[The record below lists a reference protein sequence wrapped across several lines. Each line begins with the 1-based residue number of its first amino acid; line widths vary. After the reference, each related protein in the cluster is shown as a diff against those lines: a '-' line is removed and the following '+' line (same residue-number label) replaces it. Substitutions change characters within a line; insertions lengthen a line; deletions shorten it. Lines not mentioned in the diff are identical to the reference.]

1 MGEQTTIFDII
12 ENEEV
17 FDFEGQKQNLI
28 DNLDM
33 LKEMSVEEQTL
44 YKKWQEFNKDEKLM
58 SQITS
63 LDVISNQLWKPTDI
77 NNLEQTIQEINDMEP
92 IVEYT
97 QDNAKW
103 TLLRQGISSME
114 FVANPG
120 RNIKF
125 YVKDKVSN
133 KYLGVICMGSDVT
146 SLGSRDEYIGWTR
159 DNKFKD
165 GKLNHTAIGT
175 SIIATQPL
183 GYNFLGGKLV
193 SALVTCSTI
202 RNKWQEMY
210 DETLVGA
217 TTTALYGI
225 HSQYNGIPHWKT
237 LGETKGKISIK
248 PDDSAYDVWHQW
260 LKDNKTEKYEKL
272 VELRPNGQP
281 QTGIK
286 QKIIQMI
293 YQELGIKRAKY
304 EHGFKRGAYYADIY
318 ENGRPF
324 LRNEINEDELVM
336 KEKYKLDYD
345 RIINWWKPKAIRRYE
360 KLHKENR
367 LKPEQLFY
375 SDIIGMSWEE
385 TKEKYLGDIGR

>member
-1 MGEQTTIFDII
+1 MSFENFFGEAEFDY
-12 ENEEV
+12 ELEK
-17 FDFEGQKQNLI
+17 QKFI
-28 DNLDM
+28 DNMDF
-33 LKEMSVEEQTL
+33 LKSMSVQEQTL

-120 RNIKF
+120 RNVKF

-202 RNKWQEMY
+202 RDKWQEMY
-210 DETLVGA
+210 NETLVGA

-260 LKDNKTEKYEKL
+260 LKDNETEKYEKL

-367 LKPEQLFY
+367 LKPESLFY

>member
-1 MGEQTTIFDII
+1 MSFENFFGEAEFNY
-12 ENEEV
+12 EAEK
-17 FDFEGQKQNLI
+17 QKFI
-28 DNLDM
+28 DNMDF
-33 LKEMSVEEQTL
+33 LKEMSVQEQTL
-44 YKKWQEFNKDEKLM
+44 YKKWQEFNKDEKLI

-77 NNLEQTIQEINDMEP
+77 NNLEQTIQEINDLEP

-103 TLLRQGISSME
+103 TLVRQGISSME

-125 YVKDKVSN
+125 FVKDSVTD

-146 SLGSRDEYIGWTR
+146 SMGPRDEFIGWTK

-202 RNKWQEMY
+202 RDKWQEMY
-210 DETLVGA
+210 NETLVGT

-248 PDDSAYDVWHQW
+248 PDDSAYNVWHKW
-260 LKDNKTEKYEKL
+260 LKENNTEKYNKL
-272 VELRPNGQP
+272 TELRPNGQP

-286 QKIIQMI
+286 QKILQMI
-293 YQELGIKRAKY
+293 YKELDIKRAKY
-304 EHGFKRGAYYADIY
+304 EHGFKRGVYYGDIY
-318 ENGRPF
+318 ENGKSF
-324 LRNEINEDELVM
+324 LRNEIKEDELVM

-360 KLHKENR
+360 KLHNENR
-367 LKPEQLFY
+367 LKPESLFY

-385 TKEKYLGDIGR
+385 TREKYLGDIGRWH

>member
-1 MGEQTTIFDII
+1 MSFENFFGEAEFDY
-12 ENEEV
+12 ELEK
-17 FDFEGQKQNLI
+17 QKFI
-28 DNLDM
+28 DNMDF
-33 LKEMSVEEQTL
+33 LKSMSVQEQTL

-202 RNKWQEMY
+202 RDKWKENYNQ
-210 DETLVGA
+210 TLAGI
-217 TTTALYGI
+217 TTTALYGV

-237 LGETKGKISIK
+237 LGETAGQINLK
-248 PDDSAYDVWHQW
+248 PDDSIYLVWNQW
-260 LKDNKTEKYEKL
+260 LKENHYEEHHKA
-272 VELRPNGQP
+272 VNA
-281 QTGIK
+281 TGPKNNVINRIFK
-286 QKIIQMI
+286 HLGMKAKD
-293 YQELGIKRAKY
+293 YQ
-304 EHGFKRGAYYADIY
+304 HGFKRGVYFADIY
-318 ENGRPF
+318 ENGKEFFRSNIEEKD
-324 LRNEINEDELVM
+324 LIM

-360 KLHKENR
+360 KLHSENR

-375 SDIIGMSWEE
+375 SDIMDMSWEE
-385 TKEKYLGDIGR
+385 TKEKYLGEVGR

>member
-1 MGEQTTIFDII
+1 MSYSFEQFSDDKD
-12 ENEEV
+12 
-17 FDFEGQKQNLI
+17 FDFEKHKQKFI
-28 DNLDM
+28 DNMDM
-33 LKEMSVEEQTL
+33 LKTMSVQEQTL
-44 YKKWQEFNKDEKLM
+44 YKKWQEFNKSEKLR
-58 SQITS
+58 SKADK
-63 LDVISNQLWKPTDI
+63 LDKVQQQMWTPTDI
-77 NNLEQTIQEINDMEP
+77 YDKEKTIQEIQDLEP

-97 QDNAKW
+97 DDNETW

-202 RNKWQEMY
+202 RNKWKENYNQ
-210 DETLVGA
+210 TLAGI

-237 LGETKGKISIK
+237 LGETAGQINLK
-248 PDDSAYDVWHQW
+248 PDDSIYLVWNQW
-260 LKDNKTEKYEKL
+260 LKENHPEEHHKA
-272 VELRPNGQP
+272 VNA
-281 QTGIK
+281 TGPKNNVINRIFK
-286 QKIIQMI
+286 HLGMKAKD
-293 YQELGIKRAKY
+293 YQ
-304 EHGFKRGAYYADIY
+304 HGFKRGVYFADIY
-318 ENGRPF
+318 ENGKEFFRS
-324 LRNEINEDELVM
+324 NIEEKDLVM
-336 KEKYKLDYD
+336 KEKYQLDYD
-345 RIINWWKPKAIRRYE
+345 RIISWWKPKAIRRYE
-360 KLHKENR
+360 KLHSENR
-367 LKPEQLFY
+367 LKSEQLFY
-375 SDIIGMSWEE
+375 SDIMDMSWEE
-385 TKEKYLGDIGR
+385 TKEKYLGEVGR

>member
-1 MGEQTTIFDII
+1 MSFENFFGEAEFDY
-12 ENEEV
+12 ELEK
-17 FDFEGQKQNLI
+17 QKFI
-28 DNLDM
+28 DNMDF
-33 LKEMSVEEQTL
+33 LKSMSVQEQTL

-202 RNKWQEMY
+202 RDKWQEMY
-210 DETLVGA
+210 NETLVGA

-367 LKPEQLFY
+367 LQPESLFY

>member
-1 MGEQTTIFDII
+1 MSFENFFGEAEFNY
-12 ENEEV
+12 EAEK
-17 FDFEGQKQNLI
+17 QKFI
-28 DNLDM
+28 DNMDF
-33 LKEMSVEEQTL
+33 LKEMSVQEQTL

-77 NNLEQTIQEINDMEP
+77 NNLEQTIQEINDLQP

-120 RNIKF
+120 RNVKF
-125 YVKDKVSN
+125 FVKDSITD

-146 SLGSRDEYIGWTR
+146 SMGPRDEFIGWTK

-202 RNKWQEMY
+202 RDKWQEMY
-210 DETLVGA
+210 NETLVGT

-248 PDDSAYDVWHQW
+248 PDDSAYNVWHKW
-260 LKDNKTEKYEKL
+260 LKENNTEKYDKL
-272 VELRPNGQP
+272 TELRPNGQP

-286 QKIIQMI
+286 QKILQMI
-293 YQELGIKRAKY
+293 YKELDIKRAKY
-304 EHGFKRGAYYADIY
+304 EHGFKRGVYYGDIY
-318 ENGRPF
+318 ENGKSF
-324 LRNEINEDELVM
+324 LRNEIKEDELVM
-336 KEKYKLDYD
+336 KEKYELDYD

-360 KLHKENR
+360 KLHNENR
-367 LKPEQLFY
+367 LKPESLFY

-385 TKEKYLGDIGR
+385 TREKYLGDIGR

>member
-1 MGEQTTIFDII
+1 MSFENFFGEAEFNYDL
-12 ENEEV
+12 EK
-17 FDFEGQKQNLI
+17 QKFI
-28 DNLDM
+28 DNMDF
-33 LKEMSVEEQTL
+33 LKAMSVQEQTL

-63 LDVISNQLWKPTDI
+63 LDVISSQLWKPTDI
-77 NNLEQTIQEINDMEP
+77 NNLEQTIQEINDLQP

-103 TLLRQGISSME
+103 TLVRQGISSME

-120 RNIKF
+120 RNVKF
-125 YVKDKVSN
+125 FVKDSVTD

-146 SLGSRDEYIGWTR
+146 SMGPRDNFIGWTKE
-159 DNKFKD
+159 NKFQD

-183 GYNFLGGKLV
+183 GFNFLGGKLV

-202 RNKWQEMY
+202 RDKWKETY
-210 DETLVGA
+210 NETLVGT

-248 PDDSAYDVWHQW
+248 PDDSAYNVWHKW
-260 LKDNKTEKYEKL
+260 LKENNTEKYNKL
-272 VELRPNGQP
+272 TELRPNGQP

-286 QKIIQMI
+286 QKILQMI
-293 YQELGIKRAKY
+293 YKELDIKRAKY
-304 EHGFKRGAYYADIY
+304 EHGFKRGVYYGDIY
-318 ENGRPF
+318 ENGKSF
-324 LRNEINEDELVM
+324 LRNEIKEDELIM
-336 KEKYKLDYD
+336 KEKYELDYD
-345 RIINWWKPKAIRRYE
+345 RIISWWKPKAIRRYE
-360 KLHKENR
+360 KLHNENR
-367 LKPEQLFY
+367 LKPESLFY

-385 TKEKYLGDIGR
+385 TREKYLGDIGR

>member
-1 MGEQTTIFDII
+1 MSFENFFGEAEFDY
-12 ENEEV
+12 ELEK
-17 FDFEGQKQNLI
+17 QKFI
-28 DNLDM
+28 DNMDF
-33 LKEMSVEEQTL
+33 LKSMSVQEQTL

-183 GYNFLGGKLV
+183 GYNFLGGNLV

-202 RNKWQEMY
+202 RDKWQEMY
-210 DETLVGA
+210 NETLVGA

-324 LRNEINEDELVM
+324 LRNEINENELVM

-367 LKPEQLFY
+367 LKPESLFY

>member
-1 MGEQTTIFDII
+1 MSFENFFGEAEFNY
-12 ENEEV
+12 EAEK
-17 FDFEGQKQNLI
+17 QKFI
-28 DNLDM
+28 DNMDF
-33 LKEMSVEEQTL
+33 LKSMSVQEQTL

>member
-1 MGEQTTIFDII
+1 MSFENFFGEAEFNY
-12 ENEEV
+12 EAEK
-17 FDFEGQKQNLI
+17 QKFI
-28 DNLDM
+28 DNMDF
-33 LKEMSVEEQTL
+33 LKEMSVQEQTL

-77 NNLEQTIQEINDMEP
+77 NNLEQTIQEINDLEP

-103 TLLRQGISSME
+103 TLVRQGISSME

-125 YVKDKVSN
+125 FVKDSVTD

-146 SLGSRDEYIGWTR
+146 SMGPRDEFIGWTK

-202 RNKWQEMY
+202 RDKWQEMY
-210 DETLVGA
+210 NETLVGT

-248 PDDSAYDVWHQW
+248 PDDSAYNVWHQW
-260 LKDNKTEKYEKL
+260 LKDNKAEKYEKL

-293 YQELGIKRAKY
+293 YQELEIKRTKY
-304 EHGFKRGAYYADIY
+304 EHGFKRGVYYGDIY
-318 ENGRPF
+318 ENGKSF
-324 LRNEINEDELVM
+324 LRNEIKEDELIM
-336 KEKYKLDYD
+336 KEKYELDYD

-360 KLHKENR
+360 KLHNENR
-367 LKPEQLFY
+367 LKPESLFY
-375 SDIIGMSWEE
+375 SDIIGMSWED
-385 TKEKYLGDIGR
+385 TKQKYLGDIGR

>member
-1 MGEQTTIFDII
+1 MSFENFFGEAEFDY
-12 ENEEV
+12 EAEK
-17 FDFEGQKQNLI
+17 QKFI
-28 DNLDM
+28 DNMDF
-33 LKEMSVEEQTL
+33 LKSMSVQEQTL
-44 YKKWQEFNKDEKLM
+44 YKKWQEFNKDEKLV

-202 RNKWQEMY
+202 RDKWQEMY
-210 DETLVGA
+210 NETLVGA

-260 LKDNKTEKYEKL
+260 LKDNKTEKYHKL

-367 LKPEQLFY
+367 LKPESLFY

>member
-1 MGEQTTIFDII
+1 MSYENFFGEAEFNY
-12 ENEEV
+12 EAEK
-17 FDFEGQKQNLI
+17 QKFI
-28 DNLDM
+28 DNMDF
-33 LKEMSVEEQTL
+33 LKEMSVQEQTL
-44 YKKWQEFNKDEKLM
+44 YKKWQEFNKDEKLI

-77 NNLEQTIQEINDMEP
+77 NNLEQTIQEINDLEP

-103 TLLRQGISSME
+103 TLVRQGISSME

-125 YVKDKVSN
+125 FVKDSVTD

-146 SLGSRDEYIGWTR
+146 SMGPRDEFIGWTK

-202 RNKWQEMY
+202 RDKWQEMY
-210 DETLVGA
+210 NETLVGT

-248 PDDSAYDVWHQW
+248 PDDSAYNVWHKW
-260 LKDNKTEKYEKL
+260 LKENNTEKYNKL
-272 VELRPNGQP
+272 TELRPNGQP

-286 QKIIQMI
+286 QKILQMI
-293 YQELGIKRAKY
+293 YKELDIKRAKY
-304 EHGFKRGAYYADIY
+304 EHGFKRGVYYGDIY
-318 ENGRPF
+318 ENGKSF
-324 LRNEINEDELVM
+324 LRNEIKEDELVM

-345 RIINWWKPKAIRRYE
+345 RIIDWWKPKAIRRYE
-360 KLHKENR
+360 KLHNENR
-367 LKPEQLFY
+367 LKPESLFY

-385 TKEKYLGDIGR
+385 TREKYLGDIGR

>member
-1 MGEQTTIFDII
+1 MSFENFFGEAEFNYDL
-12 ENEEV
+12 EK
-17 FDFEGQKQNLI
+17 QKFI
-28 DNLDM
+28 DNMDF
-33 LKEMSVEEQTL
+33 LKSMSVQEQTL

-146 SLGSRDEYIGWTR
+146 SLGSRDEYIGWTK

-202 RNKWQEMY
+202 RDKWQEMY
-210 DETLVGA
+210 NETLVGA

-293 YQELGIKRAKY
+293 YQELGIKRTKY

-367 LKPEQLFY
+367 LKPESLFY

>member
-1 MGEQTTIFDII
+1 MSFENFFGEAEFDY
-12 ENEEV
+12 ELEK
-17 FDFEGQKQNLI
+17 QKFI
-28 DNLDM
+28 DNMDF
-33 LKEMSVEEQTL
+33 LKSMSVQEQTL

-202 RNKWQEMY
+202 RTKWQEMY

>member
-1 MGEQTTIFDII
+1 MSFENFFGEAEFNY
-12 ENEEV
+12 EAEK
-17 FDFEGQKQNLI
+17 QKFI
-28 DNLDM
+28 DNMDF
-33 LKEMSVEEQTL
+33 LKEMSVQEQTL

-77 NNLEQTIQEINDMEP
+77 NNLEQTIQEINDLEP

-103 TLLRQGISSME
+103 TLVRQGISSME

-125 YVKDKVSN
+125 FVKDSVTD

-146 SLGSRDEYIGWTR
+146 SMGPRDEFIGWTK

-183 GYNFLGGKLV
+183 GFNFLGGKLV

-202 RNKWQEMY
+202 RDKWKELY
-210 DETLVGA
+210 DQTLVGT

-248 PDDSAYDVWHQW
+248 PDDSAYNVWHQW

-293 YQELGIKRAKY
+293 YQELEIKRTKY
-304 EHGFKRGAYYADIY
+304 EHGFKRGVYYGDIY
-318 ENGRPF
+318 ENGKSF
-324 LRNEINEDELVM
+324 LRNEIKEDELVM

-360 KLHKENR
+360 KLHNENR
-367 LKPEQLFY
+367 LKPESLFY

-385 TKEKYLGDIGR
+385 TREKYLGDIGR

>member
-1 MGEQTTIFDII
+1 MSFENFFGEAEFNYDL
-12 ENEEV
+12 EK
-17 FDFEGQKQNLI
+17 QKFI
-28 DNLDM
+28 DNMDF
-33 LKEMSVEEQTL
+33 LKEMSVQEQTL

-77 NNLEQTIQEINDMEP
+77 NNLEQTIQEINDLQP

-120 RNIKF
+120 RNVKF
-125 YVKDKVSN
+125 FVKDSITN

-146 SLGSRDEYIGWTR
+146 SMGPRDEFIGWTK

-202 RNKWQEMY
+202 RDKWQEMY
-210 DETLVGA
+210 NETLVGT

-248 PDDSAYDVWHQW
+248 PDDSAYNVWHKW
-260 LKDNKTEKYEKL
+260 LKENNTEKYNKL
-272 VELRPNGQP
+272 TELRPNGQP

-286 QKIIQMI
+286 QKILQMI
-293 YQELGIKRAKY
+293 YKELDIKRAKY
-304 EHGFKRGAYYADIY
+304 EHGFKRGVYYGDIY
-318 ENGRPF
+318 ENGKSF
-324 LRNEINEDELVM
+324 LRNEIKEDELVM

-360 KLHKENR
+360 KLHNENR
-367 LKPEQLFY
+367 LKPESLFY

-385 TKEKYLGDIGR
+385 TREKYLGDIGR

>member
-1 MGEQTTIFDII
+1 MSFENFFGEAEFDY
-12 ENEEV
+12 ELEK
-17 FDFEGQKQNLI
+17 QKFI
-28 DNLDM
+28 DNMDF
-33 LKEMSVEEQTL
+33 LKSMSVQEQTL

-202 RNKWQEMY
+202 RDKWQEMY
-210 DETLVGA
+210 NETLVGA

-360 KLHKENR
+360 KLHSENR

-375 SDIIGMSWEE
+375 SDIIDMSWEE
-385 TKEKYLGDIGR
+385 TKEKYLGEVGR

>member
-1 MGEQTTIFDII
+1 MSYENFFGEAEFNY
-12 ENEEV
+12 EAEK
-17 FDFEGQKQNLI
+17 QKFI
-28 DNLDM
+28 DNMDF
-33 LKEMSVEEQTL
+33 LKEMSVQEQTL
-44 YKKWQEFNKDEKLM
+44 YKKWQEFNKDEKLI

-77 NNLEQTIQEINDMEP
+77 NNLEQTIQEINDLEP

-97 QDNAKW
+97 QDNSKW
-103 TLLRQGISSME
+103 TLVRQGISSME

-125 YVKDKVSN
+125 FVKDSVTD

-146 SLGSRDEYIGWTR
+146 SMGPRDEFIGWTK

-202 RNKWQEMY
+202 RDKWQEMY
-210 DETLVGA
+210 NETLVGT

-248 PDDSAYDVWHQW
+248 PDDSAYNVWHKW
-260 LKDNKTEKYEKL
+260 LKENNTEKYNKL
-272 VELRPNGQP
+272 TELRPNGQP

-286 QKIIQMI
+286 QKILQMI
-293 YQELGIKRAKY
+293 YKELDIKRAKY
-304 EHGFKRGAYYADIY
+304 EHGFKRGVYYGDIY
-318 ENGRPF
+318 ENGKSF
-324 LRNEINEDELVM
+324 LRNEIKEDELVM

-345 RIINWWKPKAIRRYE
+345 RIIDWWKPKAIRRYE
-360 KLHKENR
+360 KLHNENR
-367 LKPEQLFY
+367 LKPESLFY

-385 TKEKYLGDIGR
+385 TREKYLGDIGR

>member
-1 MGEQTTIFDII
+1 MSFEKFTGVSD
-12 ENEEV
+12 
-17 FDFEGQKQNLI
+17 FDFELNKQKFI
-28 DNLDM
+28 DNM
-33 LKEMSVEEQTL
+33 NKLKAMSVQEQTL
-44 YKKWQEFNKDEKLM
+44 YKKWQEFNKSEKLR
-58 SQITS
+58 SKADK
-63 LDVISNQLWKPTDI
+63 LDKVQQQMWTPTD
-77 NNLEQTIQEINDMEP
+77 LFDKEKTIQEIQDLDP

-97 QDNAKW
+97 TDNETW

-120 RNIKF
+120 RNQKYF
-125 YVKDKVSN
+125 VKDRKTN
-133 KYLGVICMGSDVT
+133 LYLGVICMGSDVV
-146 SLGSRDEYIGWTR
+146 SIKVRDEFLGWTKE
-159 DNKFKD
+159 NKLD
-165 GKLNHTAIGT
+165 DAKLQHTAIGT

-202 RNKWQEMY
+202 RDKWQEMY
-210 DETLVGA
+210 NETLVGA

-367 LKPEQLFY
+367 LKPESLFY

>member
-1 MGEQTTIFDII
+1 MSYSFEKFS
-12 ENEEV
+12 EEKD
-17 FDFEGQKQNLI
+17 FDFEKHKQEFI
-28 DNLDM
+28 DNMDM
-33 LKEMSVEEQTL
+33 LKTMSVQEQTL
-44 YKKWQEFNKDEKLM
+44 YKKWQEFNKSEKLR
-58 SQITS
+58 SKADK
-63 LDVISNQLWKPTDI
+63 LDQVQRQMWTPTDLS
-77 NNLEQTIQEINDMEP
+77 NKEKTIQEIQDLEP
-92 IVEYT
+92 IVEHT
-97 QDNAKW
+97 EDNETW

-125 YVKDKVSN
+125 FVKDKITN
-133 KYLGVICMGSDVT
+133 KYLGVICMGSDVV
-146 SLGSRDEYIGWTR
+146 SIKVRDEFLGWTKE
-159 DNKFKD
+159 NKLD
-165 GKLNHTAIGT
+165 DAKLQHTAIGT

>member
-1 MGEQTTIFDII
+1 MSFENFFGEAEFDY
-12 ENEEV
+12 ELEK
-17 FDFEGQKQNLI
+17 QKFI
-28 DNLDM
+28 DNMDF
-33 LKEMSVEEQTL
+33 LKSMSVQEQTL

-202 RNKWQEMY
+202 RDKWQEMY
-210 DETLVGA
+210 NETLVGA

-260 LKDNKTEKYEKL
+260 LKDNKTEKYHKL

-367 LKPEQLFY
+367 LKPESLFY

>member
-1 MGEQTTIFDII
+1 MSFENFFGEAEFDY
-12 ENEEV
+12 ELEK
-17 FDFEGQKQNLI
+17 QKFI
-28 DNLDM
+28 DNMDF
-33 LKEMSVEEQTL
+33 LKSMSVQEQTL

-248 PDDSAYDVWHQW
+248 PDDRAYDVWHQW

>member
-1 MGEQTTIFDII
+1 MSFENFFGEAEFNY
-12 ENEEV
+12 EAEK
-17 FDFEGQKQNLI
+17 QKFI
-28 DNLDM
+28 DNMDF
-33 LKEMSVEEQTL
+33 LKSMSVQEQTL
-44 YKKWQEFNKDEKLM
+44 YKKWQEFNKDNKLM

-63 LDVISNQLWKPTDI
+63 LDVVSNQLWKPTDI
-77 NNLEQTIQEINDMEP
+77 NNLEQTIQEINDLEP

>member
-1 MGEQTTIFDII
+1 MSFENFFGEAEFNY
-12 ENEEV
+12 EAEK
-17 FDFEGQKQNLI
+17 QKFI
-28 DNLDM
+28 DNMDF
-33 LKEMSVEEQTL
+33 LKEMSVQEQTL

-103 TLLRQGISSME
+103 TLVRQGISSME

-125 YVKDKVSN
+125 FVKDSVTD

-146 SLGSRDEYIGWTR
+146 SMGPRDEFIGWTK

-202 RNKWQEMY
+202 RDKWQEMY
-210 DETLVGA
+210 NETLVGT

-248 PDDSAYDVWHQW
+248 PDDSAYNVWHKW
-260 LKDNKTEKYEKL
+260 LKENNTEKYNKL
-272 VELRPNGQP
+272 TELRPNGQP

-286 QKIIQMI
+286 QKILQMI
-293 YQELGIKRAKY
+293 YKELDIKRAKY
-304 EHGFKRGAYYADIY
+304 EHGFKRGVYYGDIY
-318 ENGRPF
+318 ENGKSF
-324 LRNEINEDELVM
+324 LRNEIKEDELVM

-345 RIINWWKPKAIRRYE
+345 RIIDWWKPKAIRRYE
-360 KLHKENR
+360 KLHNENR
-367 LKPEQLFY
+367 LKPESLFY

-385 TKEKYLGDIGR
+385 TREKYLGDIGR